1 MEETDANTQIKNER
15 TQIRSRRGVQT
26 DVRLARSISA
36 MRIVRGRL
44 MLVLYIL
51 FLKNVFLNNLITIC
65 IRKIN
70 IFR

>member
-51 FLKNVFLNNLITIC
+51 FLKKCFSKQFNN
-65 IRKIN
+65 
-70 IFR
+70 

>member
-51 FLKNVFLNNLITIC
+51 FLKNVFLNNLITNMYT
-65 IRKIN
+65 KN
-70 IFR
+70 KYL